1 MTSAYDEFQHS
12 SLLDQLPPPP
22 ASEENLDRVLEW
34 MVEVGRVAPVAG
46 SGQTEALWDLLA
58 GTAAQ
63 DVTTARVLEPH
74 LDALSILAQ
83 VPDGVD
89 LGALGAD
96 ADSTWGVFA
105 AEGPGVRLSARE
117 EPGRWRLDGTKP
129 WCSLAQQLSHALVT
143 AWTPDGRRLFAVDL
157 RADGVQP
164 EPGPWVARG
173 LRQVISAPVQF
184 EDVTAVP
191 VGPTGWYLT
200 RPGFAWGGIGVA
212 ACWWGGALGVGREM
226 MAAAREREND
236 QIGLA
241 HLGAVDAALWSARAV
256 LREAAALVDDPPSWL
271 DSSILARRCRQVA
284 ARCVEE
290 VLERSAHARGPAPLA
305 LDETHA
311 RRTADLALYVRQH
324 HAERDEASLGRD
336 LLARAERLG
345 EVGTGI
351 NHAATDDVE
360 TDAPSAS
367 RLGAAAS
374 LRSADLLPVG
384 GPSW

>member
-1 MTSAYDEFQHS
+1 MTSVYDEFQHS
-12 SLLDQLPPPP
+12 TLLDRLPPPP

-34 MVEVGRVAPVAG
+34 MVGVGRVAPVAG
-46 SGQTEALWDLLA
+46 SGQTEVLWDLLA
-58 GTAAQ
+58 GTAAL

-74 LDALSILAQ
+74 LDALAILAQ

-89 LGALGAD
+89 LGAVGAD

-117 EPGRWRLDGTKP
+117 EAGRWRLDGTKP

-173 LRQVISAPVQF
+173 LRQVISAPVQL

-226 MAAAREREND
+226 LAAAREREND
-236 QIGLA
+236 QVGLA

-271 DSSILARRCRQVA
+271 DPSILARRCRQVA

-305 LDETHA
+305 LDEAHA

-367 RLGAAAS
+367 RLGTAAS

>member
-89 LGALGAD
+89 LGAVGAGP
-96 ADSTWGVFA
+96 DSTWGVFA

-117 EPGRWRLDGTKP
+117 EAGRWRLDGIKP

-173 LRQVISAPVQF
+173 LCQVISAPVRF

-226 MAAAREREND
+226 LAAAREREND

-271 DSSILARRCRQVA
+271 DPSILARRCRQVA

-290 VLERSAHARGPAPLA
+290 LLERSAHARGPAPLA

-345 EVGTGI
+345 EVDAGLDDIETG
-351 NHAATDDVE
+351 
-360 TDAPSAS
+360 APSAS